1 MNLIARVQLVST
13 GEAKEPERLV
23 SQVVQGEICGLRDG
37 PGAPLRV
44 ALMLTRGW

>member
-13 GEAKEPERLV
+13 GEAKGPERLV
-23 SQVVQGEICGLRDG
+23 SQVVQDEICGHRDG

-44 ALMLTRGW
+44 TLTCQW